1 MMCLVLGF
9 SSCLVQFVVL
19 CVLGKYL
26 AAVVPVLGGVLTLV
40 QRYYLRTSRQLRMLE
55 IEAKTPLYSHFT
67 DTISGIATIRAFG
80 WQIPFSDRLA
90 VILNRSQ
97 RPFYML
103 FCVQQWLTLVVDLV
117 AGALAVTLV
126 AIALSLTAN
135 GLGPGALG
143 VALVMTLQFNGL
155 LIQTIQSWTKL
166 ETSIGAVA
174 RVQQFVNEAPSDLGR
189 LPAPSNSWPQN
200 GRVQVQRLTAA
211 HT

>member
-1 MMCLVLGF
+1 MNSGFAWCLIQ
-9 SSCLVQFVVL
+9 LVVV

-26 AAVVPVLGGVLTLV
+26 AAVVPVLVGVLFVV

-55 IEAKTPLYSHFT
+55 IEAKAPLYSHFT

-80 WQIPFSDRLA
+80 WEMAFRDRLA
-90 VILNRSQ
+90 SILNLSQ

-117 AGALAVTLV
+117 AGALAVTLA
-126 AIALSLTAN
+126 AIALSVTDN

-143 VALVMTLQFNGL
+143 AALVLTLQFNGL
-155 LIQTIQSWTKL
+155 LIQAIQSWTKL

-174 RVQQFVNEAPSDLGR
+174 RVQQFVKESPSEASASPV
-189 LPAPSNSWPQN
+189 PAISWPQS